1 MAKGKSPSK
10 SDLEHYKNYNY
21 EKNRKARL
29 EKLAKAQPNN
39 TQTQAALKNIH
50 YRRKTPKLKAWT
62 PHNKEI
68 AEMNAL
74 AKRNIPMKKH
84 PKLGYAEALL
94 LGRSTAEELA
104 NVKLQSM

>member
-1 MAKGKSPSK
+1 MAKGKKSSK

-21 EKNRKARL
+21 EKNRKTRL

-39 TQTQAALKNIH
+39 PQIQAALKNIH

-62 PHNKEI
+62 PHKKEM

-74 AKRNIPMKKH
+74 ANRSIPLKEQ
-84 PKLGYAEALL
+84 PKLGYAEA
-94 LGRSTAEELA
+94 RTHYRDPSKA
-104 NVKLQSM
+104 VKYFF

>member
-1 MAKGKSPSK
+1 MAKGKKTSK

-39 TQTQAALKNIH
+39 PQIQAALKNIH

-62 PHNKEI
+62 PHKKEM

-74 AKRNIPMKKH
+74 AKRSIPLKEQ
-84 PKLGYAEALL
+84 PKLGYAE
-94 LGRSTAEELA
+94 ELA
-104 NVKLQSM
+104 NAKLQSM